1 MPVVLQAAGAEAVRL
16 DVYQTAPGS
25 NQAACAVERQL
36 LRSDG
41 IHAIAFSSTAE
52 VHTIVSCIN
61 QSAYVLFLGTC
72 HGQSTDNAREL
83 KTP

>member
-1 MPVVLQAAGAEAVRL
+1 MLQAAGAEAVRL

-36 LRSDG
+36 LRSGG

-52 VHTIVSCIN
+52 VHTVLSCTNQLTCVLCLWDVSRACIWGS
-61 QSAYVLFLGTC
+61 Q
-72 HGQSTDNAREL
+72 
-83 KTP
+83 